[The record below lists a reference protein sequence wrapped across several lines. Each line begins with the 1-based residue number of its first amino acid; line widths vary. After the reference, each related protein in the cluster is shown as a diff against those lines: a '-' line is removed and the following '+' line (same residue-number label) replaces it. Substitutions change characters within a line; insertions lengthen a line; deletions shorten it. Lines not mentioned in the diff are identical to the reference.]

1 MMPKKLLVAATS
13 AEIMDICGQIEPYK
27 VIEINDNWSVLVTG
41 VGIVPTVFHL
51 AKALTSNHYDH
62 VLNVGLAGAI
72 NRSLAIGQTVN
83 VISEEF
89 AFWGAEDHDNFL
101 SVFKSGLQSPN
112 EFPFTNEKLIPIK
125 SNFGLPPIQK
135 VSGLTVQ
142 AVTGS
147 LKSVNSLHQ
156 NYHSDIET
164 MEGAAVFYVANQL
177 DVPAIQI
184 RSISNYVEPR
194 NRVNWKIQEALN
206 ELTAVVKPLLDF
218 K

>member
-13 AEIMDICGQIEPYK
+13 SEIMDICGQIEPYK
-27 VIEINDNWSVLVTG
+27 VIKINDNWSVLVTG

-51 AKALTSNHYDH
+51 TKALTSNHYDY

-112 EFPFTNEKLIPIK
+112 EFPFTNEKLLPIQ

-142 AVTGS
+142 TVTGS
-147 LKSVNSLHQ
+147 LKSVDLLERH
-156 NYHSDIET
+156 YHSDVET

-177 DVPAIQI
+177 DVPVIQI

-194 NRVNWKIQEALN
+194 NRVNWKIQEAL
-206 ELTAVVKPLLDF
+206 TALSSIVRPMLAS
-218 K
+218 